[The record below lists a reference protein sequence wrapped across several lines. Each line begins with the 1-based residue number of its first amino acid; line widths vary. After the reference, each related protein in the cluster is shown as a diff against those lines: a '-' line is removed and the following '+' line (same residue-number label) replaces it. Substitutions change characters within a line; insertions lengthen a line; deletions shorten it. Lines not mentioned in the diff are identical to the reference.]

1 MNYSSD
7 RTLFRSL
14 PALFFFLLLFQ
25 GNVPGAR
32 AQDLH
37 GDRIVRGSFVEMRS
51 YNRELGRYWGY
62 GGFGGTL
69 DGQGPVVGSVS
80 VTGGWYSEKEGTHQ
94 VYDPEPGRDVIV
106 DNTFDG
112 WGFDLKYQYMAFLNG
127 RVDESGVFLRW
138 ATSFHFA
145 RFYKEYHSNGY
156 SMEDLAVDD
165 GHVSKMDLYSESGLG
180 YQFDLGFTNLNMEF
194 HGGFPTITG
203 VARKAWVALGEDSA
217 IGSLTDI
224 DEEDLFFA
232 MPFYYGFKASV
243 MI

>member
-1 MNYSSD
+1 MP
-7 RTLFRSL
+7 RI
-14 PALFFFLLLFQ
+14 Q
-25 GNVPGAR
+25 

-37 GDRIVRGSFVEMRS
+37 GDRIVRGSYVEMRS

-80 VTGGWYSEKEGTHQ
+80 VTGGLYSEKNGTHQ
-94 VYDPEPGRDVIV
+94 VYHDELHRDVIV
-106 DNTFDG
+106 EKTFDG

-145 RFYKEYHSNGY
+145 RFDKEYRSKDY
-156 SMEDLAVDD
+156 SMGDLPVEDE
-165 GHVSKMDLYSESGLG
+165 HVSKTDVYSESGLG
-180 YQFDLGFTNLNMEF
+180 YQFDLGFANLNMEL

-203 VARKAWVALGEDSA
+203 IARMGWTALGEDNSF
-217 IGSLTDI
+217 GSLTDI
-224 DEEDLFFA
+224 DESNVPFG
-232 MPFYYGFKASV
+232 MPFYYGFKASI